1 LLSFVNTLLVMLL
14 LPLLLRLL
22 LRLLLLPLLLQKNSW
37 LTVLCWLL
45 PVLVRHVQLLQPA
58 AR

>member
-1 LLSFVNTLLVMLL
+1 LLAELLSFVNMLLVMLL
-14 LPLLLRLL
+14 LPLLLLL
-22 LRLLLLPLLLQKNSW
+22 IFQ

-45 PVLVRHVQLLQPA
+45 PVLIRDVQLFQPA